1 MKNILLTFTIS
12 LAVASNILAQ
22 QSYENIN
29 FDNTNNIKSVFI
41 DSVNFRHNVW
51 QIGKPQKSIFKSA
64 YSIPNAIV
72 TDTINPYPINDT
84 SSFIITHIV
93 YYPGPPNS
101 CNIISGMYYVNSD
114 SINDYGKI
122 EYSLNNGSWSNIN
135 DNTTF
140 WGSPNSLPVL
150 TGNSNGWKS
159 FNVIFHTNS
168 YDGDT
173 LRFRFTFISDNIQT
187 NKDGLMFD
195 NISIDD
201 QSEGIKEFGY
211 DYIQSKVFPDPVS
224 DNLNIELENKTSL
237 IYQLTITDTKGNI
250 VKS

>member
-1 MKNILLTFTIS
+1 
-12 LAVASNILAQ
+12 
-22 QSYENIN
+22 
-29 FDNTNNIKSVFI
+29 
-41 DSVNFRHNVW
+41 
-51 QIGKPQKSIFKSA
+51 
-64 YSIPNAIV
+64 
-72 TDTINPYPINDT
+72 
-84 SSFIITHIV
+84 
-93 YYPGPPNS
+93 
-101 CNIISGMYYVNSD
+101 MYYVNSD

-122 EYSLNNGSWSNIN
+122 EYSLNNGSWININ

-250 VKS
+250 VKSSTTVKSSSLNINIKDLPSGIYFYNLTNTTDKKYTSGKFIKQ

>member
-93 YYPGPPNS
+93 YYP
-101 CNIISGMYYVNSD
+101 
-114 SINDYGKI
+114 
-122 EYSLNNGSWSNIN
+122 
-135 DNTTF
+135 
-140 WGSPNSLPVL
+140 
-150 TGNSNGWKS
+150 
-159 FNVIFHTNS
+159 
-168 YDGDT
+168 
-173 LRFRFTFISDNIQT
+173 
-187 NKDGLMFD
+187 
-195 NISIDD
+195 
-201 QSEGIKEFGY
+201 
-211 DYIQSKVFPDPVS
+211 
-224 DNLNIELENKTSL
+224 
-237 IYQLTITDTKGNI
+237 
-250 VKS
+250 